1 MRIGTRMEG
10 VKNAG
15 QNIKSE
21 IMETFYP
28 IIPINRIKTPAKIK
42 EISIL
47 TDFQVF
53 HLFGTFFSTRSENL
67 HFPIK
72 FCCIVQFIADVIL
85 PGFPPF
91 FYISIYVLFQ
101 DFFPTIYC
109 FPFTLS
115 PSSHSLSHTHTH
127 RHHQS
132 QFLFLS
138 SRHFVPFFY
147 SISIYFLSFID
158 FLVSFILFVLH
169 TFPVLPF
176 HS

>member
-1 MRIGTRMEG
+1 
-10 VKNAG
+10 
-15 QNIKSE
+15 
-21 IMETFYP
+21 METFYP

-101 DFFPTIYC
+101 DFFPSIYC
-109 FPFTLS
+109 FPFHPLPLLTLLTLLT
-115 PSSHSLSHTHTH
+115 PSTSVTIPFFVLQTLCAF
-127 RHHQS
+127 
-132 QFLFLS
+132 FLFYFYLLFIVYRLS
-138 SRHFVPFFY
+138 CLFY
-147 SISIYFLSFID
+147 SVCPPY
-158 FLVSFILFVLH
+158 VSCS
-169 TFPVLPF
+169 PF
-176 HS
+176 HSTNLSTRSMAEYGSFYAVTH